1 MHKNRSAIGVVD
13 RFLCRKKLLRYTYDS
28 LGQLTRVDSVWE
40 NKSIAYAYDNRGN
53 ITSKKEYAYTTG
65 TLGTVTKTVN
75 YAYGNT
81 GWKDLLTSYNGQ
93 SITYDTIGNPL
104 SYRGMTLTWQNGR
117 QLATLTK
124 SGATSSYSYDIN
136 GNRTKKVA
144 NGTTTEYYL
153 NEGTIVAEKKGSNI
167 IRYLFDENGGR
178 FGFEY
183 NGARY
188 YYAFNGQGDVVSISN
203 ALSNEVAR
211 YTYDSWGKLL
221 SVKDY
226 SGNDKSGDASFVGNI
241 NPIRYKG
248 YYYDTETGFY
258 LTGTRYYDPVVGRFI
273 NADGYIAGAGGNVQ
287 GYNLFAYCF
296 NNPVNMSDETG
307 TWPSWNDIGNFFKDV
322 GNKIVDGA
330 KSVGKFFSDNFGAQ
344 TTTTVIE
351 HEEKDELNFGFFKV
365 SKTESISYEIEKG
378 TSKTVTAYADT
389 TSKKVGIKVKAGNVS
404 GNIGTGLDGLLS
416 EKASIKVQD
425 TTYSF
430 GYKEKVIF
438 GDYSFSIANGNYT
451 QTYSLEL
458 NKLNIATAVVA
469 PYLIPMKAGGK
480 LIGVFE

>member
-1 MHKNRSAIGVVD
+1 M
-13 RFLCRKKLLRYTYDS
+13 FLSRT
-28 LGQLTRVDSVWE
+28 
-40 NKSIAYAYDNRGN
+40 YAYDNRGN

-65 TLGTVTKTVN
+65 TLGTATKTVS

-104 SYRGMTLTWQNGR
+104 SYRGMTLTWANGR

-144 NGTTTEYYL
+144 GGATTEYYL

-248 YYYDTETGFY
+248 YYYDTESGLYY
-258 LTGTRYYDPVVGRFI
+258 LNSRYYDPETGRFL
-273 NADGYIAGAGGNVQ
+273 NADGLLGANGDILSYNQFAYCSNTPIMGYDPTGCCMTLWMQGIQGPCPGLDSPLCADNKIDYTLPNPNKTSWWDTVPTSNFEIPSTNDLISDFADTTLGATEHILGKQNKKVQ
-287 GYNLFAYCF
+287 GYVDDGMVRLSPKSGFEVPSYPNATKIL
-296 NNPVNMSDETG
+296 NNTSKVITVFG
-307 TWPSWNDIGNFFKDV
+307 TTLDIGNTWTANNGNTNGQRVIKTGIQLGGVAAGIGV
-322 GNKIVDGA
+322 GYLAVAAANCW
-330 KSVGKFFSDNFGAQ
+330 NP
-344 TTTTVIE
+344 
-351 HEEKDELNFGFFKV
+351 
-365 SKTESISYEIEKG
+365 
-378 TSKTVTAYADT
+378 
-389 TSKKVGIKVKAGNVS
+389 VGIGMIAMVGTYVVVSVAGS
-404 GNIGTGLDGLLS
+404 MAIGGIQNSL
-416 EKASIKVQD
+416 
-425 TTYSF
+425 Y
-430 GYKEKVIF
+430 
-438 GDYSFSIANGNYT
+438 NYFD
-451 QTYSLEL
+451 
-458 NKLNIATAVVA
+458 IH
-469 PYLIPMKAGGK
+469 
-480 LIGVFE
+480 